1 MMRRPFLHVLAAL
14 LPTVALAAPSPAP
27 ATVEAP
33 PASAPECDA
42 LANLKLPNTTITSSK
57 AVAAGTFTPPGGR
70 GGRGSAE
77 VPAFCQVHGAF
88 APTPHS
94 NIQFEVW
101 LPAAS
106 WNGKLQ
112 VVGNGGLAG
121 TISYPAR

>member
-1 MMRRPFLHVLAAL
+1 
-14 LPTVALAAPSPAP
+14 
-27 ATVEAP
+27 
-33 PASAPECDA
+33 
-42 LANLKLPNTTITSSK
+42 
-57 AVAAGTFTPPGGR
+57 
-70 GGRGSAE
+70 
-77 VPAFCQVHGAF
+77 VPAFCQVHGAL

-121 TISYPAR
+121 TISYPALATAVRDGRRATRSTAPSTAWSAIRRDVTSIPRSFSARAPIRPRV